1 MTDLRDVLDWLGRID
16 IYVLDQV
23 MRGRLVP
30 PMRVL
35 DAGCGDGRN
44 LLLFARA
51 GFDVAATDA
60 SPDAIAQVRSAV
72 AAIGVSLAADRWWVG
87 PIEALELPAASFDA
101 VLCNAVLHFARNRA
115 HFDAM
120 VAALFRV
127 LAPGGVFFARLATT
141 ITLEGRTTPLGDG
154 RHRLPDGAERF
165 LVVARDLHDLTER
178 HQGDLLDPIKT
189 TNVADQRAM
198 TTWVVRK
205 R

>member
-60 SPDAIAQVRSAV
+60 SPDAIAQVRSAA
-72 AAIGVSLAADRWWVG
+72 AAIGVSLAADRLWVG

-120 VAALFRV
+120 VAALFQV
-127 LAPGGVFFARLATT
+127 LTPGGVFFARLATT
-141 ITLEGRTTPLGDG
+141 ITLEGRTTPLGEG

-165 LVVARDLHDLTER
+165 LVAARDLHDLTER
-178 HQGDLLDPIKT
+178 HQGELLDPIKT